1 MNMKYGKD
9 GDKKGSDNSRHL
21 AGLSQPRYERDSIA
35 SLPVCSS
42 QSRVELLK
50 CKKSLKPEPY
60 LVRAY
65 LVAYL

>member
-1 MNMKYGKD
+1 MGKTEI
-9 GDKKGSDNSRHL
+9 KKGRTILDNL
-21 AGLSQPRYERDSIA
+21 AGLLQPRYERDSIA
-35 SLPVCSS
+35 SLPVGSS

>member
-1 MNMKYGKD
+1 MGKTEI
-9 GDKKGSDNSRHL
+9 KKGRTILDNL

-50 CKKSLKPEPY
+50 YKKSLKPEPY